1 MGTRSGLS
9 TASSSSAGRPAS
21 SVDAGPDCAD
31 WYASRSSADVPALF
45 CAPNAPP
52 KAAPISASGSEAGG
66 DDS

>member
-45 CAPNAPP
+45 CAPQE
-52 KAAPISASGSEAGG
+52 SEDELELAEVGL
-66 DDS
+66 